1 MVSSNYL
8 SLRDLWYGH
17 LATQVCFLPLGSR
30 KTLLQRSS
38 RAWANMMSRE
48 LGAGDSG
55 GFCWVAFTFRH
66 KQSERGGSEERNLS
80 RAEPWGRRKAME
92 MGNPSLPCPGLSSG
106 RWEEEERSTL
116 CWDHQP
122 QRIIVIEVKLNKKM
136 FLKPILSISFFTP
149 K

>member
-38 RAWANMMSRE
+38 RAWDNMISRE

-66 KQSERGGSEERNLS
+66 KQSERERRVRREESFQS
-80 RAEPWGRRKAME
+80 RAMGRRKAME
-92 MGNPSLPCPGLSSG
+92 ILPHHVQGLAQEG
-106 RWEEEERSTL
+106 RRRRRRTL
-116 CWDHQP
+116 CTDHQP
-122 QRIIVIEVKLNKKM
+122 LIIIVIEVKLNKKM